1 MCHIPTYLKQLNLGE
16 SNISHQTPPS
26 ANLAGFAYYKKTCTF
41 QKWRPKNAKQ
51 KRFTV
56 PSPSLVS
63 EGIRASKQSRN
74 LHDLHWQPGVESA
87 FRNYSNILS
96 SVKYHGFTMNIYELS
111 SLKTNMTLENVHGS
125 IGNTSSFMVDFSSVH
140 VFFSGGGGW
149 CPLWML
155 APEKWCNRKTIVSLW
170 GPAYF
175 QMRTVGFREGMSVM
189 RFFCSMKLPN
199 VRCVSW
205 EFWQS
210 IPGEVCKKGNVHNI
224 HPEQRRHVWAR
235 EMINLIFFHHIK
247 KTFLSIMMSK
257 HGSYMLALSSL
268 TSEVKCDMGVS

>member
-111 SLKTNMTLENVHGS
+111 SLKTNMTMEC
-125 IGNTSSFMVDFSSVH
+125 
-140 VFFSGGGGW
+140 W
-149 CPLWML
+149 PML
-155 APEKWCNRKTIVSLW
+155 PV
-170 GPAYF
+170 
-175 QMRTVGFREGMSVM
+175 VG
-189 RFFCSMKLPN
+189 
-199 VRCVSW
+199 VSW
-205 EFWQS
+205 S
-210 IPGEVCKKGNVHNI
+210 IYNHTDHTVFSWYSHTD
-224 HPEQRRHVWAR
+224 
-235 EMINLIFFHHIK
+235 IK
-247 KTFLSIMMSK
+247 
-257 HGSYMLALSSL
+257 A
-268 TSEVKCDMGVS
+268 